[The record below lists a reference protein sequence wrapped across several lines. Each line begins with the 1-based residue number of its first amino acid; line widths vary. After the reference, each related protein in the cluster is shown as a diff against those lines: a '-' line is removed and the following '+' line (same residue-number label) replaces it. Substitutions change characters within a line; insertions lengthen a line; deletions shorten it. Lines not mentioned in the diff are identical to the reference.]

1 MIYTNKTIQKKEQ
14 PPIPNISF
22 LSKTNSSSLGL
33 NKNTNTNNNTPTISE
48 TFRSNMIT
56 RVHPPAR
63 CLNCL

>member
-14 PPIPNISF
+14 PPVQNISF
-22 LSKTNSSSLGL
+22 ISKTNSSSLGL
-33 NKNTNTNNNTPTISE
+33 NKNTATTNTPTISE

-56 RVHPPAR
+56 RIHPPAR